1 MELNWNLDKIYL
13 SFESEELIKDK
24 LYLKELLK
32 KSIEEFREDFKNINS
47 EVLAK
52 FIKRNSEIITLF
64 EKLFSFGQLSFSS
77 NVKNEKAL
85 ELIEYC
91 EELLILDKEL
101 DVLFKE
107 ALRNYDL
114 ELSDNTYLKEHEF
127 YLNEQKETASTL
139 LDQKEELLME
149 QMKNIGCRAWEKLQ
163 DTLTSTLQVKYT
175 DDRNNEK
182 LLPLSEIR
190 NMAYSNDA
198 KIRKN
203 AYEAEL
209 ASYKNIELSVGAAL
223 NNIKAQSIKE
233 SQMRGYKNV
242 LDITLSKS
250 RMDEETLNAMLSVI
264 KDNLPKFASY
274 FKRKAKIL
282 GHKEGLP
289 FYDLFAP
296 IGEAHMNFT
305 IDEARK
311 FILENFYS
319 FSQSLGQMAEK
330 AFDEKWIDFLPK
342 DGKVGGAFCYNLHHL
357 GESRI
362 LTNFT
367 GSLSDVLTLAHE
379 LGHAYHGYTL
389 KNESILN
396 SSYTMPIAETA
407 SIFCESI
414 VKNAALG
421 KADKASKI
429 TILEQDISDSMQVVV
444 DIYSRYLFESRIIKE
459 REEKSISIEKLK
471 EYMLESQKEAY
482 LDGLDHNQ
490 LHEYMWLCK
499 GHYYSA
505 ELNFYNF
512 PYAFGLLF
520 SKGLYARYLNEGDTF
535 IEKYD
540 KLLSITGKNSIEDI
554 GKFMDIDLH
563 KREFWQNSIDLI
575 LKDIESFLELSED
588 L

>member
-107 ALRNYDL
+107 ALKNYDL

-127 YLNEQKETASTL
+127 YLQEQKETASTL
-139 LDQKEELLME
+139 LDKKEELLME
-149 QMKNIGCRAWEKLQ
+149 QMKNIGSRAWEKLQ

-175 DDRNNEK
+175 DEENIEK
-182 LLPLSEIR
+182 VLPLSEIR
-190 NMAYSNDA
+190 NMAYSNKSDV
-198 KIRKN
+198 RKK

-209 ASYKNIELSVGAAL
+209 ASYKNIELSVGVAL

-242 LDITLSKS
+242 IDITLKKS
-250 RMDEETLNAMLSVI
+250 RMEEETLNAMLSVI
-264 KDNLPKFASY
+264 KDNLPKFAAY

-282 GHKEGLP
+282 GHEKGLP

-296 IGEAHMNFT
+296 IGESHMDFS
-305 IDEARK
+305 IEDARK

-319 FSQSLGQMAEK
+319 FSKDLGQMAEK

-342 DGKVGGAFCYNLHHL
+342 DGKVGGAFCYNLHNI

-444 DIYSRYLFESRIIKE
+444 DIYSRYLFESKIIKE
-459 REEKSISIEKLK
+459 REEKSISVDKLK

-482 LDGLDHNQ
+482 LDGLDHEY

-520 SKGLYARYLNEGDTF
+520 SKGLYARYLKEGEIF
-535 IEKYD
+535 IGKYD
-540 KLLSITGKNSIEDI
+540 ELLSVTGKNSIEDI
-554 GKFMDIDLH
+554 GKFMNIDLH
-563 KREFWQNSIDLI
+563 KKEFWQNSIDLI
-575 LKDIESFLELSED
+575 LKDIDSFLELSED

>member
-13 SFESEELIKDK
+13 SFESDELKKDK

-64 EKLFSFGQLSFSS
+64 ERLFSFGQLSFSS

-107 ALRNYDL
+107 ALKNYDL
-114 ELSDNTYLKEHEF
+114 ELSDNAYLKEHEF
-127 YLNEQKETASTL
+127 YLQEQKETASTL
-139 LDQKEELLME
+139 LDKKEELLME

-175 DDRNNEK
+175 DEENIEK
-182 LLPLSEIR
+182 VLPLSEIR
-190 NMAYSNDA
+190 NMAYSN
-198 KIRKN
+198 KSSVRKN

-242 LDITLSKS
+242 LDITLKKS
-250 RMDEETLNAMLSVI
+250 RMEEETLNAMLSVI
-264 KDNLPKFASY
+264 KDNLPKFAAY

-282 GHKEGLP
+282 GHEKGLP

-296 IGEAHMNFT
+296 IGEAHMNFS
-305 IDEARK
+305 IEEARE

-319 FSQSLGQMAEK
+319 FSQNLGQMAEK

-342 DGKVGGAFCYNLHHL
+342 DGKVGGAFCYNLHNI

-459 REEKSISIEKLK
+459 REEKSISVDKLK

-482 LDGLDHNQ
+482 LDGLDHEH

-520 SKGLYARYLNEGDTF
+520 SKGLYARYLKEGENF
-535 IEKYD
+535 IKKYD
-540 KLLSITGKNSIEDI
+540 ELLSVTGKNSIEKI

-563 KREFWQNSIDLI
+563 KKDFWQNSIDLI
-575 LKDIESFLELSED
+575 LKDIDSFLELSEE